1 MAYWNISRRIKE
13 LEFAGEI
20 IWKDKDSR
28 TIALRL

>member
-1 MAYWNISRRIKE
+1 MAYWDNSRRIKE

-20 IWKDKDSR
+20 KMIRTSR